1 MNTLFYIN
9 YTCIFIVYTFCQHF
23 KFPPKCMYYNVTP
36 YSRICISITI
46 AIGLIQIIWSPPGCA
61 SDVAFLLIDLSWEI
75 SRFILCQIV
84 FFFHTVTFK
93 AITGL
98 ASVSTSLPKS
108 SHILRRSFIPFHFC
122 YQDLALT
129 CCLQFLSPCEL

>member
-1 MNTLFYIN
+1 MHTLFYIN

-75 SRFILCQIV
+75 SRFLLCQIV
-84 FFFHTVTFK
+84 FFPYSNFQSYDWACLSFYLSSQIKSYSKDILYTLSFLLS
-93 AITGL
+93 GSRSDL
-98 ASVSTSLPKS
+98 LPSVP
-108 SHILRRSFIPFHFC
+108 
-122 YQDLALT
+122 
-129 CCLQFLSPCEL
+129 